1 MFNISKDL
9 LFKNLQDNNI
19 EFSLFSTLTSESTLE
34 CCIGSEVPLV
44 YLESSKY
51 NSLKDDKVI
60 EVFKKS
66 FFFFNCDYENWE
78 KDLLDFLNLPMKT
91 IDRLWKEK
99 NAFRKKYDN
108 LYFMSN
114 KKNAGK
120 IGSKIILKHMNG

>member
-1 MFNISKDL
+1 MENKINLFEIYNYHPYDSSNIYIDDL
-9 LFKNLQDNNI
+9 I
-19 EFSLFSTLTSESTLE
+19 TTSEQNL
-34 CCIGSEVPLV
+34 I
-44 YLESSKY
+44 Y
-51 NSLKDDKVI
+51 
-60 EVFKKS
+60 EVFKKY

-120 IGSKIILKHMNG
+120 IGSKIILNHING